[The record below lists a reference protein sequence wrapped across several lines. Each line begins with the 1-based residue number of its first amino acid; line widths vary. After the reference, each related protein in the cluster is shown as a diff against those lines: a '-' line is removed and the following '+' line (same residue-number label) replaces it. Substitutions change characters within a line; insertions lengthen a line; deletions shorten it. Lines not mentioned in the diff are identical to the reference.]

1 MLLAYRESTYTHTPG
16 GLVFAYRNIQKL
28 TRRNVLKLRVLGAS
42 VPISRRPHR
51 ELIFAYRVTYTGELM
66 FTYRVR

>member
-28 TRRNVLKLRVLGAS
+28 TRRNDLKLRVLGAS
-42 VPISRRPHR
+42 VSRRPNR
-51 ELIFAYRVTYTGELM
+51 ELIFAYRVTYTGELTL
-66 FTYRVR
+66 TYRVR